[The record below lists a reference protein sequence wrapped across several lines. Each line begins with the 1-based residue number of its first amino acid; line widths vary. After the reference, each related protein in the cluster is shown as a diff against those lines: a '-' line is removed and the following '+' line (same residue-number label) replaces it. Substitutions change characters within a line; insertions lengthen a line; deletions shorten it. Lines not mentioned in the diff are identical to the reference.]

1 MRMTAREVAA
11 AVDGVLVGCGDVVLT
26 GAEVD
31 SRRLAAGDL
40 FVALPGARRDGHEF
54 VAEAL
59 RAAAA
64 AMVRRDASLEPPP
77 DGRALVRVPDT
88 LAAYHRLARLER
100 DRRTWRVV
108 AVTGSVGKTTTKEML
123 AGLLSAGFKV
133 GASAGNRNSTLGLPA
148 ELLSQP
154 EEVET
159 MVAEAGMSRAGEL
172 DALGAIVRP
181 DVLVYT
187 RITPAH
193 VEFFDGIE
201 GIVEAKAE
209 LLAHVPASGT
219 VVLNAGDPRQR
230 PFAART
236 RARPLRYLAGAGDAD
251 VRVRVLEDRGLAG
264 SRVVLE
270 LPDGVGQAELSVPG
284 LHQVENLA
292 AATAGASAAG
302 LDAAR
307 MVAAVGDLR
316 AAARRGTVR
325 ATAAGLTVVDD
336 SYNAS
341 PVAVAR
347 MLELLERTPGRRV
360 AVLGEMYE
368 LGAAAPAAHAEAGRR
383 AAASCDLL
391 VAVGGE
397 HARTMAAAAREAG
410 LSRVEWAIDVDAAI
424 LRLGGLLEPGDVVL
438 VKGSRGVRLDRAA
451 DALVGREGG

>member
-1 MRMTAREVAA
+1 MTAREVAA
-11 AVDGVLVGCGDVVLT
+11 AVGGFVVGCGDVMLT

-31 SRRLAAGDL
+31 SRRLTAGDL
-40 FVALPGARRDGHEF
+40 FVALSGARRDGHEF

-59 RAAAA
+59 RVATAALVRQDAA
-64 AMVRRDASLEPPP
+64 LETPP

-88 LAAYHRLARLER
+88 LAAYHELARRER
-100 DRRTWRVV
+100 HRRRWRVV

-123 AGLLSAGFKV
+123 AGLLSAGFAV

-148 ELLSQP
+148 EMLSQP
-154 EEVET
+154 EGVET

-172 DALGAIVRP
+172 DALGAIVCP

-187 RITPAH
+187 RITQAH
-193 VEFFDGIE
+193 VEYFDGVE

-209 LLAHVPASGT
+209 LLRHVAASGT
-219 VVLNAGDPRQR
+219 VVLNAGDPRQQG
-230 PFAART
+230 FAART
-236 RARPLRYLAGAGDAD
+236 RARPLRYLAGVGDAD
-251 VRVRVLEDRGLAG
+251 VRLRVLEDRGLAG

-270 LPDGVGQAELSVPG
+270 LPDGVGQAELAVPG

-292 AATAGASAAG
+292 AAAAGASAAG
-302 LDAAR
+302 LPAAR
-307 MVAAVGDLR
+307 MVGAVGDLR
-316 AAARRGTVR
+316 AAARRGTVH

-347 MLELLERTPGRRV
+347 MLELLARTPGRRV

-368 LGAAAPAAHAEAGRR
+368 LGATAPAAHAEAGRQ
-383 AAASCDLL
+383 AAGSCDLL

-397 HARTMAAAAREAG
+397 NARVMATAAREEG
-410 LSRVEWAIDVDAAI
+410 LSRVEWASDADAAT

-438 VKGSRGVRLDRAA
+438 VKGSRGVNLDRTA
-451 DALVGREGG
+451 DALVDRGDG

>member
-11 AVDGVLVGCGDVVLT
+11 AVGGAVVGHGDVVLT

-40 FVALPGARRDGHEF
+40 FVALPGTRRDGHEF

-59 RAAAA
+59 RVAAAA
-64 AMVRRDASLEPPP
+64 LVRRDASLEPPP

-88 LAAYHRLARLER
+88 LAAYHGLARRER
-100 DRRTWRVV
+100 DRRSWRVV
-108 AVTGSVGKTTTKEML
+108 AVSGSVGKTTTKEML
-123 AGLLSAGFKV
+123 AGLLSAGFAV

-172 DALGAIVRP
+172 DVLGAIVRP

-209 LLAHVPASGT
+209 LLSHVAASGT

-230 PFAART
+230 GFAARA
-236 RARPLRYLAGAGDAD
+236 RARSLRYLAGAGEAD

-264 SRVVLE
+264 CRVVLE
-270 LPDGVGQAELSVPG
+270 LPDGVGQAELAVPG

-292 AATAGASAAG
+292 AAAAGASAVG
-302 LDAAR
+302 LDAAS
-307 MVAAVGDLR
+307 MVDAVGNLR
-316 AAARRGTVR
+316 AAARRGAVH

-341 PVAVAR
+341 PVAVER
-347 MLELLERTPGRRV
+347 MLELLARTPGRRV

-368 LGAAAPAAHAEAGRR
+368 LGTAAPAAHAEAGRR

-391 VAVGGE
+391 LAVGGN
-397 HARTMAAAAREAG
+397 HARAMAAAAREAG
-410 LSRVEWAIDVDAAI
+410 LSRVEWASDVDAAI

-438 VKGSRGVRLDRAA
+438 LKGSRGVNLDRAA
-451 DALVGREGG
+451 DALVDRGDG